1 MSKHYSS
8 LYDFDDATVG
18 LQALA
23 AFVVV
28 QEAKGDFSNNDK
40 LCSALLN
47 KIEEMY
53 KAFENVKN
61 RRVK

>member
-28 QEAKGDFSNNDK
+28 QEAKGDFPITINF
-40 LCSALLN
+40 ALL
-47 KIEEMY
+47 
-53 KAFENVKN
+53 F
-61 RRVK
+61 